1 MSSLI
6 RPARLLDARE
16 VFKANKLGLEELR
29 KAEDEAILEV
39 LQMQKDVGIEVFTDG
54 EFRRQSY
61 TTDQY

>member
-6 RPARLLDARE
+6 RPVRLLDARE
-16 VFKANKLGLEELR
+16 AFKANKLGLEELR
-29 KAEDEAILEV
+29 KVEDEAILEV